1 MSILLISILSM
12 SVLVLGVNLA
22 LLIDNAIFSSLFAI
36 FTICVTT
43 IVTIQKES
51 IKTTIKQYLI

>member
-1 MSILLISILSM
+1 M